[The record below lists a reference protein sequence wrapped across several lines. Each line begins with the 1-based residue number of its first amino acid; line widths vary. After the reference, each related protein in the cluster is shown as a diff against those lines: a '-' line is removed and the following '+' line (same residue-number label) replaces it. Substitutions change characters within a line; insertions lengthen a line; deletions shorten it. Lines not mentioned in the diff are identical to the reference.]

1 MPKQMLKF
9 RTMSLLIFCARRKY
23 DSLLLLLF
31 IADLVWNLVLK
42 LCLMSCRLELS
53 HWSMPALLLH
63 ERIAFPRSHYHV
75 GNLACFF
82 FLNGPESYMLELQNM
97 SSSPHPLPTPK
108 KQQMVTDHLKIAM
121 LQQKEVRS
129 NTEILLSA
137 KWTDTMGW
145 KRAGERKTN
154 MKQEDRNHISS
165 QCGDK

>member
-82 FLNGPESYMLELQNM
+82 FFKWARVLYAWASEHVLL
-97 SSSPHPLPTPK
+97 SSPTPHPQKTANGDWPFENCN
-108 KQQMVTDHLKIAM
+108 VTTERGKVKYRNPPFCKMNRHHGMKTCRR
-121 LQQKEVRS
+121 KE
-129 NTEILLSA
+129 
-137 KWTDTMGW
+137 D
-145 KRAGERKTN
+145 
-154 MKQEDRNHISS
+154 
-165 QCGDK
+165 

>member
-1 MPKQMLKF
+1 MPEQMLEF

-63 ERIAFPRSHYHV
+63 ERIAFSRSHYHM

-82 FLNGPESYMLELQNM
+82 FLMGQSLICLSFRTCPPLLTL
-97 SSSPHPLPTPK
+97 PHPK
-108 KQQMVTDHLKIAM
+108 KTANGDWPFENCNVITERGKVKCRNPPFCKMNRHHGMKTCRR
-121 LQQKEVRS
+121 KE
-129 NTEILLSA
+129 
-137 KWTDTMGW
+137 G
-145 KRAGERKTN
+145 
-154 MKQEDRNHISS
+154 
-165 QCGDK
+165 